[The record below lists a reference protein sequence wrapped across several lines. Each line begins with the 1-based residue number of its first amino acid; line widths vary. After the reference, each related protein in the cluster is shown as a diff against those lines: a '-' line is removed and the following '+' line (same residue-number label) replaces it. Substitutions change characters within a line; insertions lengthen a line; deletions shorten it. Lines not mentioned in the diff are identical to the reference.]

1 MTSLARFP
9 YIEVERA
16 FAARILMLDLFYI
29 ALALLFF
36 VLCWFFTK
44 ACDRL

>member
-1 MTSLARFP
+1 MS
-9 YIEVERA
+9 
-16 FAARILMLDLFYI
+16 DLLYI

-36 VLCWFFTK
+36 VVCWFFTK

>member
-1 MTSLARFP
+1 M
-9 YIEVERA
+9 
-16 FAARILMLDLFYI
+16 LMFDLFYI

-36 VLCWFFTK
+36 IVCWFFTK